1 MYLYNVTVKID
12 LEKHDDWLHW
22 MQTVHIPEVMQ
33 TGLFEQ
39 YRLCKLL
46 EQDESAGITYAIQYL
61 FNNMADYFTYQQQF
75 APHLQQQH
83 TERYRNHFVA
93 FRTLLRIVAE
103 LG

>member
-12 LEKHDDWLHW
+12 PEKHDDWLHW
-22 MQTVHIPEVMQ
+22 MQSVHIPDVMK

-46 EQDESAGITYAIQYL
+46 EQDESGGITYAVQYL

-75 APHLQQQH
+75 APHFQQQH
-83 TERYRNHFVA
+83 AERYRNHFVA

-103 LG
+103 SG